1 MSSVFLLSSSFADI
15 HEAVG
20 SQSLLNHSGYQQPD
34 LVVELHL
41 CSLVSIL
48 QKHEFEKNTR
58 LFNGAAATYP
68 DTVLVSRVDYAIKV
82 RLLCKGLYQEYWVDK
97 ASNGNNFLVLARDL
111 SVTWGEDSR
120 YWHWPYIKE
129 TRDAV
134 CDSQDARR
142 YKSTTRKD

>member
-20 SQSLLNHSGYQQPD
+20 SRSLLNHSGYQQPD

-68 DTVLVSRVDYAIKV
+68 DTVLVSRVDYVIKNIGLIRHPMATTSWCLQGTSQSHGEKIV
-82 RLLCKGLYQEYWVDK
+82 VIGIGPTLKKQGCHEIQVYDKERL
-97 ASNGNNFLVLARDL
+97 
-111 SVTWGEDSR
+111 T
-120 YWHWPYIKE
+120 
-129 TRDAV
+129 
-134 CDSQDARR
+134 
-142 YKSTTRKD
+142 